1 MYRARPFCHTHL
13 LVTDAPAPPGR
24 DGKGRGM
31 SQLLTMDDD
40 DFSRVK
46 LIATD
51 MDCTLLDDDG
61 TMPPNMVELIER
73 LDEAGIVFCAASG
86 RPGYTLL
93 AMFPEP
99 DRMAF
104 LTDNGA
110 AIYSHGE
117 LIFKDLIDVPTYHE
131 LIDFTLADGRGFP
144 TVCGIEACFVL
155 ERYRSF
161 DPELR
166 KFYKRIEYLES
177 YDGLDRD
184 VNKYTVFFPEFDG
197 EEVFAEAYRDA
208 WSDRFTVT
216 NAGRQWIDIMNKTV
230 DKGQGIAH
238 LCDHLGISTADAMAF
253 GDTYN
258 DIQMLETAGHSYV
271 VANAEEHM
279 HAHARF
285 LAPSNNDRGVAR
297 VIEAVLAARGR

>member
-1 MYRARPFCHTHL
+1 
-13 LVTDAPAPPGR
+13 
-24 DGKGRGM
+24 M
-31 SQLLTMDDD
+31 SQLLTMNDD
-40 DFSRVK
+40 DFSQVK
-46 LIATD
+46 LIASD

-61 TMPPNMVELIER
+61 VMPSAMGELIDR
-73 LDEAGIVFCAASG
+73 LGRAGIVFCAASG

-93 AMFPEP
+93 PMFPEP

-110 AIYSHGE
+110 AVYCLGE
-117 LIFKDLIDVPTYHE
+117 PVFKDLIDVPTYHE
-131 LIDFTLADGRGFP
+131 LIDFTLADGRGVP

-155 ERYRSF
+155 ERHRCF
-161 DPELR
+161 DAELR
-166 KFYKRIEYLES
+166 RFYKRIEYLES

-184 VNKYTVFFPEFDG
+184 VNKYTVFFPQGDS
-197 EEVFAEAYRDA
+197 EEIYAETYRDA
-208 WSDRFTVT
+208 WSGRFTVT
-216 NAGRQWIDIMNKTV
+216 NAGKEWIDIMNKTV

-238 LCDHLGISTADAMAF
+238 LCDYLGISTADVMAF

-258 DIQMLETAGHSYV
+258 DIQMLETVGHSYV

-285 LAPSNNDRGVAR
+285 LAPSNNEGGVAQ
-297 VIEAVLAARGR
+297 VIEAVLAARGC